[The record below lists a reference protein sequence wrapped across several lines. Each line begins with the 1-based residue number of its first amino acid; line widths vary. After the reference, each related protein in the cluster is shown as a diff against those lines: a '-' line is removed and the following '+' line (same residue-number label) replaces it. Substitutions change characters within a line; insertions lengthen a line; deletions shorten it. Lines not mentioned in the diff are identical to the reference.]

1 MPIDPLKIAIEVDV
15 AQLRTLA
22 TASQQTASEIDTLAK
37 KFIQSGL
44 SAKESES
51 ALVNLGY
58 SSKQAAQVMT
68 QLGTATATLGAETA
82 VATTKIDSM
91 TRALA
96 MGATR
101 MGANEIGAGQLG
113 IALGRIGSISAGLAP
128 ILAGSFAAFAAVAFV
143 EILNHAIEAYEKWT
157 HLGEETVH
165 KIDDQTLSLAHES
178 DALDVVNI
186 RLQNQIDKLAGK
198 PENYLALAMAE
209 IQLQADSLAKSL
221 EDVLQKE
228 VAILKAGPGF
238 ASELVLGKGNVANVG
253 RLLEPLERQLQLA
266 ILAGDKEAQK
276 NVLLEKQAILRK
288 ALSEEQAAEPLT
300 ADPSM
305 GGIQIGRGPDQD
317 ALNAYNSLLRAT
329 EEELT
334 RIAKTGKEGELEIQ
348 LARART
354 AKDAEAAAK
363 KYEDLLSK
371 IYLDGVR
378 FAQEGAKA
386 DLEAIT
392 KRETLE
398 REAQH
403 KLESIERENA
413 AESKR
418 DAAAAEAAWREAA
431 EARIRGEQEALTT
444 SQRAAEERIR
454 DARAEE
460 SARSAGLGPG
470 PIKSIFEAES
480 LKEQAAI
487 AAEAMEEAK
496 SAAVSYGAQLD
507 IVRDAMQE
515 VNRDSAEGSRQ
526 FKDLESQMMQLQHL
540 MDSATS
546 AANRW
551 GTSLKQISAQQRE
564 LGFSIHN
571 IGLASENAAQA
582 GLQSFNSAFIRM
594 AAGGESF
601 VHVMQSLWS
610 GMASSFISSILKMFE
625 EWLTKHVIMAAL
637 DKVFGAGEVVTSKAK
652 IAALAGEAGAAG
664 TASWAAAPWPID
676 AGAAAF
682 GAAMAATAASFALFE
697 KGGIVKAGLHEG
709 EAVLPTNLTTF
720 LMTAAGADGAPG
732 GAGGP
737 GGRGGTSEVSK
748 TQINHNNVHVE
759 LHGASTTPADIATA
773 IRRELRKQSISW

>member
-22 TASQQTASEIDTLAK
+22 TASQQTASAIDTLAK

-165 KIDDQTLSLAHES
+165 KTDDLTSSLAHES
-178 DALDVVNI
+178 DALEVVNI

-209 IQLQADSLAKSL
+209 IQVQADSLAKSL

-398 REAQH
+398 REAERH
-403 KLESIERENA
+403 LEAAQRKNA
-413 AESKR
+413 EEAKR
-418 DAAAAEAAWREAA
+418 DAAQAEELWARAALV
-431 EARIRGEQEALTT
+431 RIRGEEEALAV
-444 SQRAAEERIR
+444 SQRSAETAIR
-454 DARAEE
+454 DAQARE
-460 SARSAGLGPG
+460 SLATAGINRGPVTAV
-470 PIKSIFEAES
+470 FEAAS
-480 LKEQAAI
+480 LKEQAGIVSA
-487 AAEAMEEAK
+487 AMAEARQ
-496 SAAVSYGAQLD
+496 AAADYQAQLD
-507 IVRDAMQE
+507 IVR
-515 VNRDSAEGSRQ
+515 
-526 FKDLESQMMQLQHL
+526 
-540 MDSATS
+540 
-546 AANRW
+546 
-551 GTSLKQISAQQRE
+551 
-564 LGFSIHN
+564 
-571 IGLASENAAQA
+571 
-582 GLQSFNSAFIRM
+582 
-594 AAGGESF
+594 
-601 VHVMQSLWS
+601 
-610 GMASSFISSILKMFE
+610 
-625 EWLTKHVIMAAL
+625 
-637 DKVFGAGEVVTSKAK
+637 
-652 IAALAGEAGAAG
+652 
-664 TASWAAAPWPID
+664 
-676 AGAAAF
+676 
-682 GAAMAATAASFALFE
+682 
-697 KGGIVKAGLHEG
+697 
-709 EAVLPTNLTTF
+709 
-720 LMTAAGADGAPG
+720 
-732 GAGGP
+732 
-737 GGRGGTSEVSK
+737 
-748 TQINHNNVHVE
+748 
-759 LHGASTTPADIATA
+759 
-773 IRRELRKQSISW
+773 

>member
-22 TASQQTASEIDTLAK
+22 TASQQTASAIDTLAK

-128 ILAGSFAAFAAVAFV
+128 VLAASSAAFAAVAFV

-276 NVLLEKQAILRK
+276 NVLLEKQTILRK
-288 ALSEEQAAEPLT
+288 ALSDEQAAEPLT

-329 EEELT
+329 EEELA
-334 RIAKTGKEGELEIQ
+334 RIAKTAKEGELEIQ

-371 IYLDGVR
+371 IYLDGVK
-378 FAQEGAKA
+378 FAEEGAKA
-386 DLEAIT
+386 DLEKIE
-392 KRETLE
+392 KRQRAEDEAERHLE
-398 REAQH
+398 AAQRKNAEEA
-403 KLESIERENA
+403 
-413 AESKR
+413 KR
-418 DAAAAEAAWREAA
+418 DAAQAEELWARAALV
-431 EARIRGEQEALTT
+431 RIRGEEEALAV
-444 SQRAAEERIR
+444 SQRSAETAIR
-454 DARAEE
+454 DAQARE
-460 SARSAGLGPG
+460 SLATAGINRGPVTAV
-470 PIKSIFEAES
+470 FEAAS
-480 LKEQAAI
+480 LKEQAGIVSA
-487 AAEAMEEAK
+487 AMAEARH
-496 SAAVSYGAQLD
+496 AAADYQAQLD
-507 IVRDAMQE
+507 IVRSAMSE
-515 VNRDSAEGSRQ
+515 VNVNTTEGARE
-526 FKDLESQMMQLQHL
+526 FKDLESQMQQLQSL
-540 MDSATS
+540 FDSAT
-546 AANRW
+546 
-551 GTSLKQISAQQRE
+551 
-564 LGFSIHN
+564 
-571 IGLASENAAQA
+571 
-582 GLQSFNSAFIRM
+582 
-594 AAGGESF
+594 
-601 VHVMQSLWS
+601 
-610 GMASSFISSILKMFE
+610 
-625 EWLTKHVIMAAL
+625 
-637 DKVFGAGEVVTSKAK
+637 
-652 IAALAGEAGAAG
+652 GAADRCG
-664 TASWAAAPWPID
+664 VR
-676 AGAAAF
+676 
-682 GAAMAATAASFALFE
+682 L
-697 KGGIVKAGLHEG
+697 KGIGV
-709 EAVLPTNLTTF
+709 
-720 LMTAAGADGAPG
+720 
-732 GAGGP
+732 
-737 GGRGGTSEVSK
+737 
-748 TQINHNNVHVE
+748 
-759 LHGASTTPADIATA
+759 
-773 IRRELRKQSISW
+773 